1 MQKQPQT
8 QPQPAGPS
16 APIAMP
22 ESVNGR
28 TPVNGQTPV
37 AVVIVN
43 FNTCALLRDCLHSL
57 QAAAAEAAWIDLR
70 IVVVENASGD
80 GSAAMV
86 RAEFP
91 SVELHALETN
101 VGYTRGNN
109 LALGALALLPGE
121 QPKGSAQPPEF
132 VWLLNPDT
140 RVEAGALGALVR
152 FLQGMAEAAACGPRL
167 LYGDGTLQHGAF
179 ALPGVAQVALDLLPL
194 HRLPGAHRLY
204 GGRLNGRY
212 PRTLW
217 EGATPFKV
225 DFVLGAAMMVR
236 SDDLRR
242 LGGLDEGY
250 VMYCEEMDWCL
261 RAGEAGRLIYAVP
274 AATVVHLEGQS
285 SRQVRWASQV
295 ELWRSRLRFYGRHR
309 AHFGA
314 ATELLVRA
322 LLRVNMMAGVLG
334 ARRRFGQGRISG
346 VEAGEE
352 IAARRTILALR

>member
-1 MQKQPQT
+1 MQKQQQT
-8 QPQPAGPS
+8 QTQPAGPS
-16 APIAMP
+16 APNEMP
-22 ESVNGR
+22 ASVNGR
-28 TPVNGQTPV
+28 TSV

-57 QAAAAEAAWIDLR
+57 QAAAAEVAWIDLR

-91 SVELHALETN
+91 SVELHALEAN

-109 LALGALALLPGE
+109 LALRALALLPGE
-121 QPKGSAQPPEF
+121 QPTGSAQPPDF

-140 RVEAGALGALVR
+140 RVEPGALGALVR
-152 FLQGMAEAAACGPRL
+152 FLQGMPEAAACGPRL

-179 ALPGVAQVALDLLPL
+179 GWPGVAQVALDLLPL
-194 HRLPGAHRLY
+194 QRLPGAHRLY

-217 EGATPFKV
+217 EGATPFEV

-236 SDDLRR
+236 GDDLRR

-250 VMYCEEMDWCL
+250 APARPAGSSTQCPRRRSSTWKG
-261 RAGEAGRLIYAVP
+261 RAAGRFA
-274 AATVVHLEGQS
+274 GRRRCS
-285 SRQVRWASQV
+285 S
-295 ELWRSRLRFYGRHR
+295 
-309 AHFGA
+309 GA
-314 ATELLVRA
+314 AA
-322 LLRVNMMAGVLG
+322 CAFMAAIAPTSAPRQSCWFVLCC
-334 ARRRFGQGRISG
+334 A
-346 VEAGEE
+346 
-352 IAARRTILALR
+352 